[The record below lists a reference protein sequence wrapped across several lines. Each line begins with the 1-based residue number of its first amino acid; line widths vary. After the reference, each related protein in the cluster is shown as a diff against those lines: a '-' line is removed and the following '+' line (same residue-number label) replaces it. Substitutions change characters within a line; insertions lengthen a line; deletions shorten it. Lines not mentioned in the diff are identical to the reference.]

1 MKGRLRVILIF
12 VTIFVFMGVSGTFA
26 YLVASTRPVVN
37 TFSPGDIS
45 LTLTETTGD
54 GYIVC
59 PGVPIQK
66 DPVVTVKKGSVDCWL
81 FARVT
86 KSADFDSFMSYQ
98 IADGWQLLD
107 GYTDV
112 YYREVQKSAEDVGFP
127 LIKDNTI
134 SVYDTVTEKMLAALT
149 NKPTLEFKAYAIQRA
164 EFDSVVNAWQTISKE
179 G

>member
-12 VTIFVFMGVSGTFA
+12 VTIIVFMGVSGTFA

-37 TFSPGDIS
+37 TFSPGEIG

-54 GYIVC
+54 NYVIC

-66 DPVVTVKKGSVDCWL
+66 DPVVTVGKGSIDCWL

-86 KSADFDSFMSYQ
+86 KSSDFDTYMSYQ

-112 YYREVQKSAEDVGFP
+112 YYREVPKTAEDTEYP
-127 LIKDNTI
+127 LLKDNTV
-134 SVYDTVTEKMLAALT
+134 SVYDTVTEKMLATLSD
-149 NKPTLEFKAYAIQRA
+149 KPTLEFKAYAIQRA
-164 EFDSVVNAWQTISKE
+164 EFDSVKTAWQTISKE